1 MKAAPLFW
9 LGALATAA
17 GVFFALQGAGLVRW
31 PAESFMVDTRN
42 WIGYGIAI
50 AAIGIGLMLAAWR
63 MRQRR

>member
-1 MKAAPLFW
+1 MKARLLSS
-9 LGALATAA
+9 LGALATAF
-17 GVFFALQGAGLVRW
+17 GILFALQGAGIVRW

-42 WIGYGIAI
+42 WIAYGLAI

>member
-1 MKAAPLFW
+1 MKVLAIFL
-9 LGALATAA
+9 LGAVITAA
-17 GVFFALQGAGLVRW
+17 GILFAIQGANLVRW
-31 PAESFMVDTRN
+31 PAESFMIDTRG